1 MIKLPPITWTH
12 NGRSLSVSLFVEGDV
27 VVGMT
32 PVDGA
37 APASRIVVPNGAERK
52 YLGDHVATGLSK
64 LGIKQKGKCA
74 GPESPCAKRQRA
86 LNNMH
91 RKVAGILG

>member
-12 NGRSLSVSLFVEGDV
+12 NGRSLSVSLFVEGDK

-37 APASRIVVPNGAERK
+37 APASRIVVPGQR
-52 YLGDHVATGLSK
+52 YLGDRIASGLGHLGVKPCGGCNKRKEMLNGMHRGVA
-64 LGIKQKGKCA
+64 
-74 GPESPCAKRQRA
+74 
-86 LNNMH
+86 
-91 RKVAGILG
+91 RKVANILG

>member
-12 NGRSLSVSLFVEGDV
+12 NGRSLSVSLFVEGDK

-37 APASRIVVPNGAERK
+37 APASRIVVPSPAERK

-64 LGIKQKGKCA
+64 LGVK
-74 GPESPCAKRQRA
+74 PCGGCRKRQEL
-86 LNNMH
+86 LNGAH

>member
-37 APASRIVVPNGAERK
+37 APASRIVVPGQK
-52 YLGDHVATGLSK
+52 YLGDHIANGLGK
-64 LGIKQKGKCA
+64 LGVKKC
-74 GPESPCAKRQRA
+74 GGCAKRQEL
-86 LNNMH
+86 LNGAH